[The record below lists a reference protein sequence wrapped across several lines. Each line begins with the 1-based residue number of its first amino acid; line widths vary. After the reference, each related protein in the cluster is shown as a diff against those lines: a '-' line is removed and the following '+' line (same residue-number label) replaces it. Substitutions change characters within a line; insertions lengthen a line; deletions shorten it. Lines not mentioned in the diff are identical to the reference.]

1 MMESMAEQNKA
12 ADTQHV
18 NSSASPVELDA
29 APTARRSGDLSSAT
43 SPNRVLAIV
52 SVGMIL
58 ANLDLFVV
66 NVALPTIALDF
77 GSPSLERL
85 SWILNGYT
93 IAYAALL
100 VFFGRLS
107 ERYPRNVS
115 FLVGIG
121 AFTAASAA
129 CAAATGTEMLVVFRV
144 VQAAAAALMTP
155 TSLGLL
161 LAAFPPEGRSG
172 AVRTWTAVGGLA
184 AALGPLI
191 GGVLVTASW
200 RWIFLVNLPLGL
212 ITLVVGWRKLPRIP
226 GHNSSHPHFGAA
238 LLVTAGVASLVFAIV
253 KVNDWGWHSPGI
265 SAACA
270 ATVIFL
276 GWFVAHCLRS
286 SDPFIDPHLFRIRP
300 FTGAALAIAP
310 GTAAF
315 GALLLSMVLWDQM
328 IWGWSALK
336 IGLAMA
342 PGPLLIPVVSLL
354 FSRRLIA
361 RFGVAAVCAAG
372 TISFA
377 LGLVWWAV
385 MPGLEASFLVATIG
399 MLPIG
404 LGAGLLSPTL
414 MGVSTSSL
422 PPSSF
427 ATGSGA
433 INMIRQVA
441 IAVGVAVLVAI
452 LGEHHAV
459 EEWVQAFRVAWWIMA
474 AVTLIGLVPTLLFI
488 GPSAGTKIDIRQA
501 TQQQTP

>member
-1 MMESMAEQNKA
+1 M
-12 ADTQHV
+12 
-18 NSSASPVELDA
+18 
-29 APTARRSGDLSSAT
+29 
-43 SPNRVLAIV
+43 
-52 SVGMIL
+52 
-58 ANLDLFVV
+58 
-66 NVALPTIALDF
+66 
-77 GSPSLERL
+77 
-85 SWILNGYT
+85 
-93 IAYAALL
+93 
-100 VFFGRLS
+100 
-107 ERYPRNVS
+107 
-115 FLVGIG
+115 
-121 AFTAASAA
+121 
-129 CAAATGTEMLVVFRV
+129 
-144 VQAAAAALMTP
+144 
-155 TSLGLL
+155 
-161 LAAFPPEGRSG
+161 
-172 AVRTWTAVGGLA
+172 RTWTAIGGLA

-212 ITLVVGWRKLPRIP
+212 ITLVAGWRKLPRIP
-226 GHNSSHPHFGAA
+226 GHNSSHPHLGAA

-441 IAVGVAVLVAI
+441 IAVGVAVLVGI

-474 AVTLIGLVPTLLFI
+474 AVTLVGLVPLLL
-488 GPSAGTKIDIRQA
+488 IRPRPA
-501 TQQQTP
+501 RAPAASDTR

>member
-1 MMESMAEQNKA
+1 MMESTAEQNKA
-12 ADTQHV
+12 TDTQHV
-18 NSSASPVELDA
+18 GDAALPVELDA
-29 APTARRSGDLSSAT
+29 TATARRSGNLSSAT
-43 SPNRVLAIV
+43 TPNQVLAIV

-66 NVALPTIALDF
+66 NVALPNIALDF
-77 GSPSLERL
+77 ANPSLERL

-115 FLVGIG
+115 FLV
-121 AFTAASAA
+121 
-129 CAAATGTEMLVVFRV
+129 
-144 VQAAAAALMTP
+144 
-155 TSLGLL
+155 
-161 LAAFPPEGRSG
+161 
-172 AVRTWTAVGGLA
+172 
-184 AALGPLI
+184 
-191 GGVLVTASW
+191 
-200 RWIFLVNLPLGL
+200 NLPIGL
-212 ITLVVGWRKLPRIP
+212 IALVVGWRNLPRVP

-238 LLVTAGVASLVFAIV
+238 LVVTAGVASLVFAIV
-253 KVNDWGWHSPGI
+253 KISDWGWHSPGI
-265 SAACA
+265 IAACA

-310 GTAAF
+310 FSAAF
-315 GALLLSMVLWDQM
+315 GALLLSTVLWDQM

-336 IGLAMA
+336 IGLAIA

-361 RFGVAAVCAAG
+361 RFGAAVVSAAG
-372 TISFA
+372 IISFT
-377 LGLVWWAV
+377 LGQVWWSV
-385 MPGLEASFLVATIG
+385 VPGLEASFLTATFG

-404 LGAGLLSPTL
+404 LGVGLALPTL

-433 INMIRQVA
+433 INMIRQTGIA
-441 IAVGVAVLVAI
+441 IGVALLVAI
-452 LGEHHAV
+452 VGVPHEVA
-459 EEWVQAFRVAWWIMA
+459 EWVQAFRVAWWVMA
-474 AVTLIGLVPTLLFI
+474 AITLIGLVPTFVL
-488 GPSAGTKIDIRQA
+488 IRLRPA
-501 TQQQTP
+501 RAPVVSE